1 MRQRN
6 IRTVCPF
13 DCISIHAP
21 MKDATSFQI
30 LVHRNHTYFNPRTH
44 EGRNQTRTEVRTEHV
59 ISIHAP
65 MKDATIV
72 TSFPFS
78 TSLISIHAP
87 MKDATR
93 LRWIELKL
101 KQISI
106 HAPMKDATLSRR
118 AINNIS
124 VNFNPLTH
132 EGCDSNH
139 WVRFFKLC
147 RFQSTHP

>member
-44 EGRNQTRTEVRTEHV
+44 EGCDQTRTEVRTEHV

-72 TSFPFS
+72 TLFPFS
-78 TSLISIHAP
+78 TSSISDQAP
-87 MKDATR
+87 QKYATR
-93 LRWIELKL
+93 RRWIEHKIN
-101 KQISI
+101 QRAT
-106 HAPMKDATLSRR
+106 HA
-118 AINNIS
+118 
-124 VNFNPLTH
+124 
-132 EGCDSNH
+132 
-139 WVRFFKLC
+139 
-147 RFQSTHP
+147 

>member
-1 MRQRN
+1 M
-6 IRTVCPF
+6 
-13 DCISIHAP
+13 
-21 MKDATSFQI
+21 MDATSFQI
-30 LVHRNHTYFNPRTH
+30 LVHRNHTYLYPRTH
-44 EGRNQTRTEVRTEHV
+44 EGCDQTRTEVRTEHV

-106 HAPMKDATLSRR
+106 HAPMKDARSEEHTSELQSRFDL
-118 AINNIS
+118 
-124 VNFNPLTH
+124 V
-132 EGCDSNH
+132 
-139 WVRFFKLC
+139 C
-147 RFQSTHP
+147 RLLLEKKKKHIAQ